1 MLNNGRT
8 RIFCT
13 AKIHGAVVSGGN
25 INYMGSITIDK
36 ELLKSAG
43 IAPYE
48 MVHVNNITNG
58 NHWETYVIPGE
69 TGDIILNGAPARLF
83 LKGDKVVIMRFE
95 NIPIADIDNI
105 SQTVVYVDKNNKE
118 IK

>member
-1 MLNNGRT
+1 MKT
-8 RIFCT
+8 RMFCT
-13 AKIHGAVVSGGN
+13 AKIHRATVNGGD
-25 INYMGSITIDK
+25 INYAGSITIDK
-36 ELLKSAG
+36 KLLESAG
-43 IAPYE
+43 ILPYE

-69 TGDIILNGAPARLF
+69 HGEIILNGAPARLF

-95 NIPIADIDNI
+95 NIPIDEIEKV
-105 SQTVVYVDKNNKE
+105 SQTVVHVDENNKE